1 MLHTIDFAVIIVYL
15 VGMVAFGIYMGGRQS
30 NVRDYF
36 LGNRNLPW
44 WAVCLSVVATESS
57 ALTVISVPAFA
68 YLGAFTFLQLVLG
81 YLIGR
86 ILVAFVLLPRYYRG
100 DLTTAYAFLGQRFG
114 RRMQGATSVTFLVT
128 RLLADGVRLFA
139 TAIVLKVILDAYGL
153 DLSYWQIILITS
165 IVTVLY
171 TYIGGIRAVV
181 WVDTAQ
187 MGFYFVG
194 GLIVIAILAGQMPA
208 GFLGNAAEAGKT
220 QVVNFTSNPLT
231 DPYSFITAVIGG
243 AALSMASHGAD
254 QLIVQRLLACRSEAD
269 GKKAVIGSAFIVGLQ
284 FAVFLVVGLL
294 VWGYYGGQ
302 SLEQLGVARADEIFP
317 TFIVEGLPAGLS
329 GLLLVGI
336 LAAAMST
343 LSSSLSALS
352 SSTMSDL
359 YQRISRRP
367 LSDARGLRLARVF
380 TLVWGLIFFVFASLF
395 QSQDNLVVE
404 LGLGI
409 AGFTY
414 GGLLGAFLLGLYVR
428 RARETDAMIAFL
440 VAIAVMG
447 YVVFGGVPIAYPWYT
462 LIGVAITLL
471 VGGLLSLRHGPTP
484 ASGPVEPDHTEE
496 QGAGERVN

>member
-1 MLHTIDFAVIIVYL
+1 MLHTIDFAVIAIYL
-15 VGMVAFGIYMGGRQS
+15 VGMAAFGIYMGGRQT
-30 NVRDYF
+30 NVKDYF

-44 WAVCLSVVATESS
+44 WAACLSVVATESS
-57 ALTVISVPAFA
+57 ALTVVSVPATA
-68 YLGAFTFLQLVLG
+68 YLGSFTFLQLAIG
-81 YLIGR
+81 YLLGR

-100 DLTTAYAFLGQRFG
+100 DFTTAYGFLGQRFG
-114 RRMQGATSVTFLVT
+114 RRLQGATSVTFLVT

-153 DLSYWQIILITS
+153 NLAYWQIILATAL
-165 IVTVLY
+165 VTVLY

-187 MGFYFVG
+187 MALYFVG

-208 GFLGNAAEAGKT
+208 GFLADATEAGKT
-220 QVVNFTSNPLT
+220 QVVSFATNPLT

-269 GKKAVIGSAFIVGLQ
+269 GKKAVIGSAVVVGLQ
-284 FAVFLVVGLL
+284 FAIFLAVGLL
-294 VWGYYGGQ
+294 IWGYYGGQ
-302 SLEQLGVARADEIFP
+302 SLGELGVGRPDEIFP

-352 SSTMSDL
+352 SSTMTDL
-359 YQRISRRP
+359 YERISRRT
-367 LSDARGLRLARVF
+367 LSDSQGLRLARIF
-380 TLVWGLIFFVFASLF
+380 TLIWGLVFFVFASMF
-395 QSQDNLVVE
+395 QSQDSLVVE

-409 AGFTY
+409 AGFTA
-414 GGLLGAFLLGLYVR
+414 GGLLGAFLLGLLVR
-428 RARETDAMIAFL
+428 RASETDALIAFL
-440 VAIAVMG
+440 VAVAIMG

-462 LIGVAITLL
+462 LIGVAITLFI
-471 VGGLLSLRHGPTP
+471 GWLLSRRHPDAAYDPEAGP
-484 ASGPVEPDHTEE
+484 AEE
-496 QGAGERVN
+496 RTVKERVR